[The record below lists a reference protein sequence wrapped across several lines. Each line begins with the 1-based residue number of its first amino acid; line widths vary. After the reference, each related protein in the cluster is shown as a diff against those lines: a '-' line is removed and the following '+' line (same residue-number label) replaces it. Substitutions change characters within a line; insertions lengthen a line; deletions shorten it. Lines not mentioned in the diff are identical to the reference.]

1 MRVVHLILREIL
13 YRRFNFA
20 LGVLSVVAAVGSLV
34 AALTVLQAHDRRTE
48 ELVAAREAQTR
59 DRMGKLE
66 EDYRKITAG
75 MGFNLLILPQD
86 QSLSDLYA
94 DDYASKYMPEE
105 YAERLAKTNLATINH
120 LMPSLQ
126 QKLKWPEQERTVILI
141 GVRGEIFVQTP
152 GQKPIL
158 EAVPPGTLVAGYE
171 LHRSLKLSTGQKIK
185 LLGREFTVAKLHPE
199 RGNKDDI
206 SLWINL
212 REAQE
217 LLDKKGLI
225 NAMLAL
231 ECHCAAERL
240 AAIRAEISRTLPDT
254 QVIEF
259 ATQAVARAEARAR
272 AATEAAQA
280 IEREKQDRAKLR
292 HEREAFAAVLI
303 PLVMLASALW
313 IAFLAFVNVRERRGE
328 IGILRALGV
337 RSGLILA
344 IFLGKAIL
352 LGLAGAA
359 LGYGAGV
366 LAGWRL
372 QEAPAVLTPQDV
384 LNTALLPQVLCAAP
398 AVAALASW
406 LPALWAAQQDP
417 AEILREG

>member
-1 MRVVHLILREIL
+1 MRVVRLIFCEIL
-13 YRRFNFA
+13 YRRLNFA

-34 AALTVLQAHDRRTE
+34 AALAVLQAHDRRTE
-48 ELVAAREAQTR
+48 ELVATREAQTHER
-59 DRMGKLE
+59 LGQLE
-66 EDYRKITAG
+66 EDYRRITVK
-75 MGFNLLILPQD
+75 MGFNLLILPRD
-86 QSLSDLYA
+86 QNLSDLYA
-94 DDYASKYMPEE
+94 DDYASKFMPEE
-105 YAERLAKTNLATINH
+105 YAERLAKANLATINH

-141 GVRGEIFVQTP
+141 GVRGEVLVKAGWQS
-152 GQKPIL
+152 PIL

-171 LHRSLKLSTGQKIK
+171 LHRSLKLSVGQKVR
-185 LLGREFTVAKLHPE
+185 LLGREFTISKLQPE

-231 ECHCAAERL
+231 ECHCATERL
-240 AAIRAEISRTLPDT
+240 AAIRGEISRILPDT

-259 ATQAVARAEARAR
+259 ATQAVARAEARTR

-280 IEREKQDRAKLR
+280 MEQEVQDRAKLR
-292 HEREAFAAVLI
+292 HEREAFAAVLV

-313 IAFLAFVNVRERRGE
+313 IAFLAFHNVRERRSE

-337 RSGLILA
+337 RSGQVLA
-344 IFLGKAIL
+344 IFLGKAVL
-352 LGLAGAA
+352 LGLLGSGLGYCAGA
-359 LGYGAGV
+359 

-372 QEAPAVLTPQDV
+372 QESPAVLTPKEVFD
-384 LNTALLPQVLCAAP
+384 AGLLLQVVCAAP
-398 AVAALASW
+398 VVAALASW
-406 LPALWAAQQDP
+406 LPAFWATQQDP

>member
-1 MRVVHLILREIL
+1 MRVPRLILREIV
-13 YRRFNFA
+13 YRRLNFV
-20 LGVLSVVAAVGSLV
+20 LGVLAAVAAVGSSV
-34 AALTVLQAHDRRTE
+34 AALTVLQAHDCRTE
-48 ELVAAREAQTR
+48 VLVAAQEKQTR
-59 DRMGKLE
+59 ERMDRLE
-66 EDYRKITAG
+66 DDYRKITVG
-75 MGFNLLILPQD
+75 MGFNLLILPKD
-86 QSLSDLYA
+86 QNLSDLYA
-94 DDYASKYMPEE
+94 DDYASKYMPED
-105 YAERLAKTNLATINH
+105 YAERLAKANLATINH

-126 QKLKWPEQERTVILI
+126 QKLKWPERERTVILI
-141 GVRGEIFVQTP
+141 GVRGEVLVQAP
-152 GQKPIL
+152 GQRPLL
-158 EAVPPGTLVAGYE
+158 EAVPPGSLVAGYE
-171 LHRSLKLSTGQKIK
+171 LHRSLKLAAGQKVK
-185 LLGREFTVAKLHPE
+185 LLGREFTVTKLQSE
-199 RGNKDDI
+199 RGTKDDI

-240 AAIRAEISRTLPDT
+240 AAIRAEVGRILPDT

-259 ATQAVARAEARAR
+259 ATQAIARAEARNR
-272 AATEAAQA
+272 AQA
-280 IEREKQDRAKLR
+280 EALETTAHEKENRAKLR
-292 HEREAFAAVLI
+292 QEREAFAAVLV

-313 IAFLAFVNVRERRGE
+313 IAFLAFLNVRERRGE

-337 RSGLILA
+337 RSGQILA
-344 IFLGKAIL
+344 IFLGKAVLVGL
-352 LGLAGAA
+352 LGAA
-359 LGYGAGV
+359 LGYGAGA

-372 QEAPAVLTPQDV
+372 QEVPAVLALQDV
-384 LNTALLPQVLCAAP
+384 LNTALLLQVLCAAP